1 LRCPLSAQRGPTSV
15 RLTITCYLCV
25 DGRRARPFV
34 RRSYRSLRSD
44 RPCSSFGRLGCRSRF
59 STERSV
65 RRVCPRSPHRRENS
79 RGDRLEV
86 CGVLRRGTSL
96 SLFVHLRRAPHGQAR
111 PPDSTLTL
119 FAAPPPT
126 LFQYAAEDV
135 TLSMNACSHFFHE
148 PCLKVRSPSSC
159 ADPMPS
165 HELQLN
171 VPASLPLFA
180 PLGMALFAQHLP
192 DLPIPM
198 QVPRFRRS
206 RRGAY
211 GGGGHRGHARRGRVR
226 AALGRRLNRQGSTSS
241 REWSSGLGVS
251 EVAMRLSLSFL
262 YYILFFFLA
271 RLIPRFLS
279 VRTRYLRSVVV

>member
-1 LRCPLSAQRGPTSV
+1 MDDELDLSYEGLTALSARIGLVRPLGVSAAVLASLQSGRYGEFVQGALTGGKTLEEIDSRCAVCYDEV
-15 RLTITCYLCV
+15 RL
-25 DGRRARPFV
+25 
-34 RRSYRSLRSD
+34 
-44 RPCSSFGRLGCRSRF
+44 
-59 STERSV
+59 
-65 RRVCPRSPHRRENS
+65 
-79 RGDRLEV
+79 
-86 CGVLRRGTSL
+86 SL
-96 SLFVHLRRAPHGQAR
+96 SLCISDVFPMVRRGR
-111 PPDSTLTL
+111 PTQRLPFSPP
-119 FAAPPPT
+119 PPPT